1 MRQDPASMSDEALL
15 AALGRPA
22 AAPRAAPAAPAAPA
36 NPQAMSDAELMR
48 ALGRPAPAA
57 PRRAAAG
64 GGRQPPP
71 AAAPPAMGGQ
81 GADTGALTRED
92 SVRALMDQG
101 YPADVALRM
110 SQEQEQYDEAVRPYT
125 LPNGR
130 VVNLRGPGTPV
141 AMAGP
146 RRADDIIVDGM
157 LYRPTE
163 YEPAVELP
171 AADVQGGVERLP
183 MQGDAPATGLQAV
196 ANVLSRAPGVQE
208 LAENPLV
215 STIAGAFRGEGRVR
229 EGARRLLGQGVRMLP
244 FGEQVGQGLVD
255 EAARNNAILDALNMP
270 FREANTG
277 FNQMGQ
283 FGAEVAV
290 TAPVGGLLGRGIG
303 LVGQGVG
310 RASPQLGR
318 GIEAF
323 GRSVAA
329 GGFTPSAVGRP
340 AAGMA
345 PSGLERAGNILL
357 RGSGGATAGALG
369 TALTAPDGGGN
380 ESGMLG
386 MTDTQ
391 AGAAIGAILPTVAA
405 RPAKF
410 AMNRLMDGYQA
421 LVGELGATRAA
432 NIVRQSL
439 GVDYDAALAALRNA
453 RPGETAQQALVRG
466 GVEPSVFMGVG
477 AEVRGAAP
485 DAYLAIEA
493 AQQAAM
499 EAPINRLAGGPN
511 LTAAQLSQRA
521 EKTALRNAT
530 VPMQQAELAAADA
543 SGAMDVTPI
552 SVALMR
558 RADDPSVSRVNSRA
572 LALVAAELDDIA
584 ARGGGVAS
592 AEALYALRRE
602 GLDDAITGALR
613 DARGGDISSTSARRA
628 DLLRETQMMLDD
640 AIEAAG
646 GTGWRQY
653 LADYASGSETIRRQA
668 MMGVAG
674 RQLRNNPNAFV
685 NLVEG
690 ETPDVVSGVFGGNR
704 IDLANQMNPTG
715 VGPSG
720 MDALRSAAE
729 QIRRNQRID
738 VLAGEGRGAAQELIR
753 QARNEGPISGAISLV
768 ARALRPGT
776 AAAMQVGSALLD
788 AKISPQVRTALA
800 QAYQSGANMVELL
813 AMTPLADRAQVQR
826 NLMNPAFWA
835 HLQGGAVNAM
845 TGNGEQPANAMSPAS
860 Q

>member
-22 AAPRAAPAAPAAPA
+22 VAPRAAPAAPAAPV
-36 NPQAMSDAELMR
+36 NPQTMSDAELMR

-57 PRRAAAG
+57 PQRAPAG
-64 GGRQPPP
+64 GGRQP
-71 AAAPPAMGGQ
+71 AAAPAAPVPREPDEYSG
-81 GADTGALTRED
+81 TLTRED
-92 SVRALMDQG
+92 SVRAFMDQG
-101 YPADVALRM
+101 YPADVAL
-110 SQEQEQYDEAVRPYT
+110 QKAIEQEQYDDAATAAAAGGQRADPASEAITVET
-125 LPNGR
+125 LPSQGNALTSGLQSLANVTAR
-130 VVNLRGPGTPV
+130 LPIVQEIAENPFASIVAGNLRG
-141 AMAGP
+141 
-146 RRADDIIVDGM
+146 
-157 LYRPTE
+157 
-163 YEPAVELP
+163 
-171 AADVQGGVERLP
+171 AARIREGGRQLL
-183 MQGDAPATGLQAV
+183 G
-196 ANVLSRAPGVQE
+196 RGVQ
-208 LAENPLV
+208 
-215 STIAGAFRGEGRVR
+215 
-229 EGARRLLGQGVRMLP
+229 MLP
-244 FGEQVGQGLVD
+244 FGEEVGQGLID
-255 EAARNNAILDALNMP
+255 EARRNNAILDALNLP
-270 FREANTG
+270 FREANT
-277 FNQMGQ
+277 FANQTGQ
-283 FGAEVAV
+283 FIGETAV
-290 TAPVGGLLGRGIG
+290 TAPVGGLVGRGIG
-303 LVGQGVG
+303 LAGQGVG

-357 RGSGGATAGALG
+357 RGGGGATAGALG

-380 ESGMLG
+380 ESGILG

-391 AGAAIGAILPTVAA
+391 AGAAIGAFLPTVAA

-720 MDALRSAAE
+720 MDALTSAAE

-753 QARNEGPISGAISLV
+753 QSRDQGPIRGMATLVSGIF
-768 ARALRPGT
+768 RPGT
-776 AAAMQVGSALLD
+776 TAAMQVGSALLD
-788 AKISPQVRTALA
+788 AKISPQIRTALA
-800 QAYQSGANMVELL
+800 QAYQSGANMTELL

-845 TGNGEQPANAMSPAS
+845 TGNGEQPANAMSPAA